1 MSMKACRMA
10 KMRKHDK
17 NTTTTGVQDTLVDMT
32 RYYDKKNVK
41 KKENMF

>member
-17 NTTTTGVQDTLVDMT
+17 NTTMTGVQDPLVD
-32 RYYDKKNVK
+32 YYDKKNVK